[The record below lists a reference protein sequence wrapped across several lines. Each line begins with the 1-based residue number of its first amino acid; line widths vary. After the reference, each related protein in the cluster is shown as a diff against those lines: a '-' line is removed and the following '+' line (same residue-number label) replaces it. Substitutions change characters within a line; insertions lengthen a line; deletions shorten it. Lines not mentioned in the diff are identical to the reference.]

1 MQQIA
6 LRPLPSIDE
15 INNEVKHSIPNVL
28 MVELKTYK
36 VGDIHIRTVVSQ
48 KNWFWMCLHGESN
61 MRLGFTIV
69 CVSETRQV
77 LCKKGPAG
85 KLFLLL

>member
-15 INNEVKHSIPNVL
+15 INNEVEHPIPNVL

-36 VGDIHIRTVVSQ
+36 VGDINIRTIVGQ
-48 KNWFWMCLHGESN
+48 KHWFWMCLHGESN
-61 MRLGFTIV
+61 MQLGFTIV
-69 CVSETRQV
+69 CVGETRLV
-77 LCKKGPAG
+77 LCKRGPAG

>member
-1 MQQIA
+1 MYIFFNCIDWKKMQQIA

-36 VGDIHIRTVVSQ
+36 AGDIHIRTVVSQ
-48 KNWFWMCLHGESN
+48 KDWFWMCLHG
-61 MRLGFTIV
+61 
-69 CVSETRQV
+69 
-77 LCKKGPAG
+77 
-85 KLFLLL
+85 